1 MFHKL
6 HKTDKGFTL
15 LEVVFSIV
23 ILTIALLA
31 LLPLLYLGT
40 TNSIK
45 AKVRTEATTAAS
57 NYIEQ
62 VRQMDYTTIGIP
74 SGSPAGDLTP
84 IHISKPSMEI
94 TITPIVTWVDDPE
107 IAGTENYKKLDVTV
121 DIYSDSITHN
131 YQFVTSTYVRRDS
144 FTGTLISPTIEFGF
158 LSPSINDIVYGSS
171 VTVDA
176 VAETG
181 IPNGFISNLRFYC
194 DGVFLRDSFNVGA
207 EWSPGTATVSESFNW
222 DTTNINED
230 SLPTAPDG
238 VRTLKIE
245 AWDSV
250 GQQVYVTRQVIV
262 DNFAP
267 NAPTGLGAYPYTD
280 TQMRY
285 YWNRAYDGTDIA
297 SKYYVSVWRQNASSN
312 WILTEIN
319 VPVTTNG
326 WTRTAPASFGRY
338 YFSVQAA
345 SPRDLKSNTITS
357 TGTYITKPLAS
368 GTTQITAI
376 DNKVGNQATIVSSIN
391 VIKPGF
397 AYSSLSYNLYRANT
411 PDMAG
416 QVLVGTMNSGSPYFT
431 LTDTTSS
438 PPIVDKKIG
447 APPVYYRVQAI
458 VTPIAGFDG
467 GVSKTIWSNVLQ
479 SASGTKTTSVITM
492 PTARW

>member
-1 MFHKL
+1 M
-6 HKTDKGFTL
+6 
-15 LEVVFSIV
+15 I
-23 ILTIALLA
+23 
-31 LLPLLYLGT
+31 YGT
-40 TNSIK
+40 
-45 AKVRTEATTAAS
+45 
-57 NYIEQ
+57 
-62 VRQMDYTTIGIP
+62 
-74 SGSPAGDLTP
+74 
-84 IHISKPSMEI
+84 H
-94 TITPIVTWVDDPE
+94 
-107 IAGTENYKKLDVTV
+107 
-121 DIYSDSITHN
+121 
-131 YQFVTSTYVRRDS
+131 
-144 FTGTLISPTIEFGF
+144 
-158 LSPSINDIVYGSS
+158 

-176 VAETG
+176 VAATT
-181 IPNGFISNLRFYC
+181 IPNGYISNLRFYC
-194 DGVFLRDSFNVGA
+194 DGSFLRDTVGTGA
-207 EWSPGTATVSESFNW
+207 EWNPGTANASESFYW
-222 DTTNINED
+222 DTTELD
-230 SLPTAPDG
+230 ESGVAFSPDG
-238 VRTLKIE
+238 MRTIKVE

-250 GQQVYVTRQVIV
+250 GQQVYVTRQMLV
-262 DNFAP
+262 DNYAP
-267 NAPTGLGAYPYTD
+267 NDPTGLGGSAYTD

-297 SKYYVSVWRQNASSN
+297 SKYYVSVWRQDSSAN
-312 WILTEIN
+312 WIVTETN
-319 VPVTTNG
+319 VAVTSNG

-376 DNKVGNQATIVSSIN
+376 NNKVGDQATIVSSIN

-467 GVSKTIWSNVLQ
+467 GVSKTVWSNILT
-479 SASGTKTTSVITM
+479 SASGTKNTAVITM